1 MDEIIEIIKADFDS
15 MGWKYEVET
24 RDERVLIQTGM
35 EGKNEMINICIRIF
49 PAQNRYQILC
59 VPDTAIA
66 KEHID
71 GAIAAMNEF
80 NLFSSTVCGSIGY
93 EGNIV
98 FWLGR
103 HTNGGAF
110 STDAFDTDFRAVLL
124 AADNETAQ
132 IYKKALTAGKSL
144 RKKIFSFFI
153 R

>member
-24 RDERVLIQTGM
+24 HDERVLIKTVM
-35 EGKNEMINICIRIF
+35 EGKNEMIYICIRIF

-59 VPDTAIA
+59 MPDTTIA

-103 HTNGGAF
+103 HTNGGVS

-132 IYKKALTAGKSL
+132 IYKKAHTA
-144 RKKIFSFFI
+144 RKASTKKLFSFFK

>member
-15 MGWKYEVET
+15 MEWEYKVET
-24 RDERVLIQTGM
+24 RDDRVLIRTGM

-59 VPDTAIA
+59 VPDTAIV

-71 GAIAAMNEF
+71 RAIAAMNEF
-80 NLFSSTVCGSIGY
+80 NLFSSTVCGCIGY
-93 EGNIV
+93 QGDIG

-110 STDAFDTDFRAVLL
+110 SSETFDADFRAVLL

-132 IYKKALTAGKSL
+132 IYKKACCGNKSSSNKL
-144 RKKIFSFFI
+144 FSFFK

>member
-1 MDEIIEIIKADFDS
+1 MDEILEIIKADFDS

-24 RDERVLIQTGM
+24 NDERVLIKTGM
-35 EGKNEMINICIRIF
+35 EGKNEMIYICIRIF

-59 VPDTAIA
+59 MPDTAIS
-66 KEHID
+66 KDHID

-80 NLFSSTVCGSIGY
+80 NLFSSTVCGCIGY
-93 EGNIV
+93 QGNIA

-110 STDAFDTDFRAVLL
+110 SPEAFDADFRAVLL

-132 IYKKALTAGKSL
+132 IYKKAHTA
-144 RKKIFSFFI
+144 RKASAKKLFSFFK